1 MGIDVEK
8 YFIPENKKIDHYIK
22 FGFYC
27 DTCDAYMTGQNQL
40 IMVRIKK
47 KYIKEI
53 SLELKLFNLKHVQG
67 NGHNGRKSQPKKKPS
82 KIKSKNVKEKNI
94 SDDQTAPREFNSC
107 QK

>member
-1 MGIDVEK
+1 MGIDLKK
-8 YFIPENKKIDHYIK
+8 YFIPENKKIDRYIK

-47 KYIKEI
+47 LNIKI
-53 SLELKLFNLKHVQG
+53 YLKLKLFNLKHIQG

-82 KIKSKNVKEKNI
+82 KIKSKKVKEKNI